1 MHSISSNKFK
11 LVILLCVVVLSLSC
25 ENDSEEGCETETVCF
40 GQGNCV
46 ERPIP
51 GTCFN

>member
-1 MHSISSNKFK
+1 MLLHKFRL
-11 LVILLCVVVLSLSC
+11 LVLLLVATFSLSC

-40 GQGNCV
+40 GQGNCI
-46 ERPIP
+46 ERPIE